1 MKKPRRNPLVRIN
14 PSPCPRVTIPLSNPT
29 PLPVPLVLHVPLAPL
44 PRPLVLHSPMKK
56 KTAAKRMV
64 SAESV
69 VAQTIGRRTV
79 PAISLKLNPNMK
91 NSRNLG
97 IPRPHPHPRFRL
109 QPSPLTS
116 FSPQL
121 YAVRETQFLRIP
133 RDRTPEVSILP
144 SGGHFVSDVAR
155 VIYPS
160 YFPFVL
166 CLRSVGCFWICT
178 PGSD

>member
-29 PLPVPLVLHVPLAPL
+29 PLP
-44 PRPLVLHSPMKK
+44 
-56 KTAAKRMV
+56 
-64 SAESV
+64 
-69 VAQTIGRRTV
+69 
-79 PAISLKLNPNMK
+79 
-91 NSRNLG
+91 
-97 IPRPHPHPRFRL
+97 
-109 QPSPLTS
+109 S

-121 YAVRETQFLRIP
+121 YDVRESQFLRIP
-133 RDRTPEVSILP
+133 HDRTPEVSILP